1 VSLSPASSRGS
12 SGGSSEL
19 DYEEITANLNIT
31 GTTSGTATS
40 VFPGTS
46 VAYSATPV
54 LISFFSIQVNK
65 GTSNINLGVAVDGT
79 FVRLIYFS
87 LANSAVPVFF
97 TTRYTPTA
105 GAHTITIK
113 AFVDAG
119 TGVVLAGNGTG
130 GNNAQ
135 AYMRISSA

>member
-1 VSLSPASSRGS
+1 VSLSPTSSRGS

-19 DYEEITANLNIT
+19 DYEEITANLNIV
-31 GTTSGTATS
+31 GTSSAAATS

-54 LISFFSIQVNK
+54 LISFFCISVNK
-65 GTSNINLGVAVDGT
+65 GTTNITIGVWVDGT
-79 FVRLIYFS
+79 FLRSIYFAT
-87 LANSAVPVFF
+87 ANAPVPVFF
-97 TTRYTPTA
+97 TTRYTPTS

-113 AFVDAG
+113 SYVDAG
-119 TGVVLAGNGTG
+119 TGVVIAGTGTG